1 MGPKGT
7 GESYD
12 SSRFLAMHFLPHN
25 TPVRNCSST
34 VDQAVFQVS

>member
-12 SSRFLAMHFLPHN
+12 SSPFLAMHFLPHN
-25 TPVRNCSST
+25 TVRSCLST
-34 VDQAVFQVS
+34 VDQEVFQVS